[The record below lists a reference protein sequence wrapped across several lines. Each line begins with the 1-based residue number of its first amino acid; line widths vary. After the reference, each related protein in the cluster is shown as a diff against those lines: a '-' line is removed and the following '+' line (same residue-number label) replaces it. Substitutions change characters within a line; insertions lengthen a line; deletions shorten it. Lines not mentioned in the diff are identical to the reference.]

1 MKNLAIDTSS
11 EVCGV
16 SLLEN
21 DKLIDDNSLNNGKTH
36 SENLMELIKEILE
49 RNNIGLNEIDLIS
62 CVVGPGSFTGIRIGI
77 SSVKAMAEVYNI
89 KIASVTSLETLA
101 QGLKSKT
108 KVGMIDARNDQV
120 YCGIFDENYNLLEDY
135 IADSIDVA
143 INKISKYE
151 DIEICGN
158 GAEKFKTLIKEKIP
172 NVKFSNDNLQKAENA
187 GKAGYRKYLKND
199 LMTADTI
206 LPIYLRKS
214 QAERLKINKI

>member
-77 SSVKAMAEVYNI
+77 SSVKAMA
-89 KIASVTSLETLA
+89 
-101 QGLKSKT
+101 
-108 KVGMIDARNDQV
+108 
-120 YCGIFDENYNLLEDY
+120 
-135 IADSIDVA
+135 
-143 INKISKYE
+143 
-151 DIEICGN
+151 
-158 GAEKFKTLIKEKIP
+158 
-172 NVKFSNDNLQKAENA
+172 
-187 GKAGYRKYLKND
+187 
-199 LMTADTI
+199 
-206 LPIYLRKS
+206 
-214 QAERLKINKI
+214 

>member
-101 QGLKSKT
+101 QGLKSKI

-135 IADSIDVA
+135 IADSIDIA

-172 NVKFSNDNLQKAENA
+172 NVNLVFPDPKSPDKTTISVGLSLDANSFAISIVSFSEFEIYFIKNLHLF
-187 GKAGYRKYLKND
+187 Y
-199 LMTADTI
+199 I
-206 LPIYLRKS
+206 
-214 QAERLKINKI
+214 

>member
-101 QGLKSKT
+101 QGLKSKI